1 QRRLS
6 RVGES
11 SRLRDAILKGHT
23 DESDQQQQP
32 DHGGLKEQQLKAAR
46 VGEDQFGVALRQ
58 QTELL
63 PQRRVVG
70 PWYLARRRLHHDRP
84 RVRGEW
90 PGLFDLLGER
100 FALFWFARQLRGHPP
115 GDVFLVKRAVEVPLV
130 PDLRLFLREFR
141 VDRADAVNAEVAG
154 GLARRP
160 VIDH

>member
-1 QRRLS
+1 
-6 RVGES
+6 
-11 SRLRDAILKGHT
+11 
-23 DESDQQQQP
+23 
-32 DHGGLKEQQLKAAR
+32 
-46 VGEDQFGVALRQ
+46 QFGVALRQ

-84 RVRGEW
+84 AVRGEW

-115 GDVFLVKRAVEVPLV
+115 GDVFLVKRAVAVPLV
-130 PDLRLFLREFR
+130 PALRLFLREFR

-160 VIDH
+160 VIDHAAAGQDEDELTALDVLDVVCDAHDRLALFVGQ